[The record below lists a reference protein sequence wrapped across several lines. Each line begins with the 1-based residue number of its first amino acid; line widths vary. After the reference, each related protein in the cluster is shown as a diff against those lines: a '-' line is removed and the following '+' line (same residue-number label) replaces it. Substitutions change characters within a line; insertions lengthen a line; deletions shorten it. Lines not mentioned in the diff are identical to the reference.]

1 MWILPPRSC
10 TQVDTQGGSPKGSTN
25 APDKPRIT
33 RSLLQ
38 RKCDGTDVWMLLWL
52 SLWVWEPSL
61 WSRPQGTLPL
71 KTDLQASAS
80 KQCVTRSTQNAGK
93 AIFLHGR
100 KGIHRKCVFM
110 PLSCRNSLASK
121 TWRHP
126 GLLQGPKLQSG
137 PCVSLHLMRL
147 TNTFLCQS
155 YCPWGSRLQECVWE
169 WWVPYCGQLI
179 EVTLH
184 SK

>member
-1 MWILPPRSC
+1 MDSQAVARPHCIRDPQEKNVNFAPRSC
-10 TQVDTQGGSPKGSTN
+10 IQVDTQGASPKGSTN

-61 WSRPQGTLPL
+61 WSQPQGTLPL

-121 TWRHP
+121 TWDIQACSED
-126 GLLQGPKLQSG
+126 LNYNQGHVS
-137 PCVSLHLMRL
+137 PC
-147 TNTFLCQS
+147 
-155 YCPWGSRLQECVWE
+155 
-169 WWVPYCGQLI
+169 I
-179 EVTLH
+179 
-184 SK
+184 